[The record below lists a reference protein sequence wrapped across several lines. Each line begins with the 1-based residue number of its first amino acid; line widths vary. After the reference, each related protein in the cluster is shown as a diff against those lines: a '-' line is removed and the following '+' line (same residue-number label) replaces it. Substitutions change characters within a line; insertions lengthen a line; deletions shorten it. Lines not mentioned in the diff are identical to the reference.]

1 MLRFLIADKT
11 LTSYESTSDQNLE
24 FVDDILVDLYK
35 SLVYI
40 QVLHIKICLLS
51 VIQALVLV

>member
-51 VIQALVLV
+51 VKL